1 MKIIDDP
8 IEVQSNGVTQ
18 SVAFGIKSTGLP
30 HIFNVLRNQLY
41 SDKVLA
47 VIREYSANAIDA
59 NKQAGKGD
67 TPIEVTLPSAVNP
80 MAAAAVSGQGQGY
93 SPGQLFNPESG
104 YANAI
109 NAGNYQGKLAAR
121 TATQANKA
129 AMWGAG
135 ISAAGNMLAPGF
147 GEGGR
152 WGG

>member
-80 MAAAAVSGQGQGY
+80 IFSVRDFGPALNDEEIREVYAMYG
-93 SPGQLFNPESG
+93 ESTKRNT
-104 YANAI
+104 NA
-109 NAGNYQGKLAAR
+109 
-121 TATQANKA
+121 
-129 AMWGAG
+129 W
-135 ISAAGNMLAPGF
+135 PWF
-147 GEGGR
+147 
-152 WGG
+152 